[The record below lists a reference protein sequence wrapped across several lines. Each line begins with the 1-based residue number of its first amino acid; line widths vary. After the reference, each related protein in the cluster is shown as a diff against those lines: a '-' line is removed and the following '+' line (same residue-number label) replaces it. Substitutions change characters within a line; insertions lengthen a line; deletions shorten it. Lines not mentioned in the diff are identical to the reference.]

1 MKPYRG
7 PPMTLG
13 NAATAR
19 VRFIVWCRD
28 CGHQVEPDPAA
39 MPNATAPRRR
49 CRSGASAWSAR
60 TRSNAKRA
68 AEKMITDGTAPAID
82 YGIKPREDGRFEMA
96 ELAAAGK
103 WNAVAGYVCNGL
115 NSYAKMVRQYRDRL
129 VAAHNAQDASMTR
142 RPGNGE
148 RA

>member
-82 YGIKPREDGRFEMA
+82 YGIKPREDRRFEIKWKTNPAPATEA
-96 ELAAAGK
+96 ELTAFTETATG
-103 WNAVAGYVCNGL
+103 
-115 NSYAKMVRQYRDRL
+115 D
-129 VAAHNAQDASMTR
+129 
-142 RPGNGE
+142 GE
-148 RA
+148 PMP